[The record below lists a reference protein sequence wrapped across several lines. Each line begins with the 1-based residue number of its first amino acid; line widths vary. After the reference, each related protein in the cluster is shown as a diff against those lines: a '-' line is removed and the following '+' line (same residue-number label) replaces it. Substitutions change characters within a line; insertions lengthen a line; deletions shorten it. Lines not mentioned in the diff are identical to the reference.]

1 MRSEMS
7 AAYRA
12 HLQRRTTE
20 TYEAFTAAMV
30 EIGKQISAEQR
41 NAIIRHVAVLH
52 QALSGPALHGFQL
65 PALPDIND

>member
-52 QALSGPALHGFQL
+52 QSLGRQGFEIPVLQEVSN
-65 PALPDIND
+65 A